1 MTKDIDQ
8 EIARL
13 LKIKEEVDKV
23 NNLRKTVDKL
33 EVFSQLMYDYF
44 KDKNLLQ
51 SDTLYHIVDHE
62 VGQYIKGFRG

>member
-13 LKIKEEVDKV
+13 LKIKEEVNKI

-33 EVFSQLMYDYF
+33 EVFSQLMYDHF
-44 KDKNLLQ
+44 SSKGLLK
-51 SDTLYHIVDHE
+51 SDTLYYVVDHE
-62 VGQYIKGFRG
+62 VGEYVEGFRG